1 MQLQN
6 FAKEMEK
13 FVNDKGKEIQQIAE
27 STAEAVLR
35 RNKSYY
41 TRKLRSLIMQL
52 YYNHF
57 AESEYYDRTYQ
68 FAKNATC
75 NIVRTATGWGI
86 EISFNAG
93 SVVMFAPEKKGNYYS
108 YGYSW
113 GERKGEPIGQSLI
126 EDIYANLDEQA
137 QISKTF
143 LEWFEEDFEI
153 KFDTLLSQRIA
164 KLNK

>member
-93 SVVMFAPEKKGNYYS
+93 SVVMFAPEKKEITIHMVIL
-108 YGYSW
+108 
-113 GERKGEPIGQSLI
+113 GEKEKESL
-126 EDIYANLDEQA
+126 LV
-137 QISKTF
+137 KV
-143 LEWFEEDFEI
+143 
-153 KFDTLLSQRIA
+153 
-164 KLNK
+164 